1 MKTVKTNFRQSVNA
15 LNLGGLTPSYYKSIT
30 GGLTD
35 VQMDFGIVNDLDTQ
49 GYYVLK
55 FGLLDIPTFLRPYLK
70 KVLHKNSQKALF
82 FFSSPSR
89 FISF

>member
-1 MKTVKTNFRQSVNA
+1 MKTVKTNYRQSVNA
-15 LNLGGLTPSYYKSIT
+15 LSLGGLQPSYYKNIS

-55 FGLLDIPTFLRPYLK
+55 FGTFTVPIMVEANIDSGVIGGAVINDLDYDFGIL
-70 KVLHKNSQKALF
+70 V
-82 FFSSPSR
+82 
-89 FISF
+89 

>member
-1 MKTVKTNFRQSVNA
+1 MKTVKTNYRQSVNA
-15 LNLGGLTPSYYKSIT
+15 LNLGGLQPSYYKNIS

-55 FGLLDIPTFLRPYLK
+55 FGDFTVPIMVEPNIDSGAIGGAVVNDLNYDFGIL
-70 KVLHKNSQKALF
+70 V
-82 FFSSPSR
+82 
-89 FISF
+89 